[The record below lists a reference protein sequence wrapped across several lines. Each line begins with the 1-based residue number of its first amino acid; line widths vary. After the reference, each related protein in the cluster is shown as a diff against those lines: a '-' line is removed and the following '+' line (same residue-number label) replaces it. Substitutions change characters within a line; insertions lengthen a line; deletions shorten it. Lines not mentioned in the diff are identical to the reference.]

1 MPLLSAPDPLDPAA
15 ARALQLLE
23 ELCALSSPSGDRAGL
38 TAVAARLAAAL
49 GVRGFP
55 AEVESWEGE
64 GGSWPVVVAGDPGT
78 AAPLLLVGHL
88 DTVLPAAP
96 PRRDEDRLVATGAI
110 DMKGGLA
117 ALCGALDLLAAEGRP
132 LPAGLRLVAVPDE
145 EVGGPIS
152 HRAVRR
158 FGAAARALWV
168 LEPGSPLPGGAES
181 LVVGRRGLR
190 HFSLQ
195 VAGRAAHAGAD
206 FWAGRSALT
215 AAAEWAGR
223 AAALSRPGRGPIV
236 NPARLVAAEAGA
248 VEHPERLAGLLG
260 TPRQAN
266 VVPDRARVDGE
277 TRFFRDAEG
286 REVARALEDLAAEVA
301 AAAEVR
307 CDLEL
312 GEPVPALEPT
322 PARLAYGERAAAAAT
337 ARGWRLELEGD
348 RGGISFPNFL
358 PPGSVIPVLDG
369 LGPVG
374 GGMHTRDEHVQL
386 ASLRR
391 RVRLLAD
398 LLAAESA

>member
-1 MPLLSAPDPLDPAA
+1 MLSAPDPLDPAA

-38 TAVAARLAAAL
+38 AAVAAHLAAAL
-49 GVRGFP
+49 AVRGLP
-55 AEVESWEGE
+55 AQVEGWEGE
-64 GGSWPVVVAGDPGT
+64 GGAWPVVLAGDPGA

-96 PRRDEDRLVATGAI
+96 LRRGEDRLVATGAI

-168 LEPGSPLPGGAES
+168 LEPGSPRPEGAES
-181 LVVGRRGLR
+181 LVVGRRGLQP
-190 HFSLQ
+190 FSLQ
-195 VAGRAAHAGAD
+195 VEGRSAHAGAD
-206 FWAGRSALT
+206 FWEGRSALT
-215 AAAEWAGR
+215 AAARWVAA

-236 NPARLVAAEAGA
+236 NPARLVAAEAAA
-248 VEHPERLAGLLG
+248 VADPARLAGILG
-260 TPRQAN
+260 TARLLN

-277 TRFFRDAEG
+277 ARFFREEERRDLTEELGALAARVAAEG
-286 REVARALEDLAAEVA
+286 Q
-301 AAAEVR
+301 VR
-307 CDLEL
+307 CELSL

-322 PARLAYGERAAAAAT
+322 PSRLAYGARAAAAAA
-337 ARGWRLELEGD
+337 ARAWRLELEED

-358 PPGSVIPVLDG
+358 PPGSGIPVLDG

-374 GGMHTRDEHVQL
+374 GGMHTRDEHVL
-386 ASLRR
+386 IGSLRR
-391 RVRLLAD
+391 RIRLLAD